1 MRRYRMENNKT
12 GSSMIFLSMILA
24 GLIGLAVLLS
34 VNAREKAELSYRRTV
49 TDMACRSVLS
59 EYDLK
64 LKDDYGIFAFRGAEK
79 YIEDRLSYYLKYAE
93 DNSNI
98 MFSALPETMSAD
110 VKGFEII
117 DTNNFEKQ
125 IVDAAKYGFFSPKPS
140 SKAAV
145 PGRERAQLDSAAVIS
160 GLPSAGFT
168 GKALDLDFP
177 DLTADG
183 LKGLISK
190 TGKTF
195 MTNKYAFSVFNCKTK
210 QLENRDSYFNYEI
223 EYLICGYF
231 ADAGNLDKI
240 KDYLVTL
247 RTPVNIA
254 KIYADPVRSSEAL
267 AEAELIAPGPGA
279 QAVQLLIITDWA
291 TQDSKKDAEALF
303 EGEKADGLAYE
314 DYLAVF
320 LSLQDRETKLLRMMD
335 LIQINMRKDYY
346 NGFLLSEHL
355 CGFYLDTKAGGK
367 ELTYVHTY

>member
-1 MRRYRMENNKT
+1 MRRYGMENNKT

-24 GLIGLAVLLS
+24 GLIGLAVLLA
-34 VNAREKAELSYRRTV
+34 VNAGEKAELSYRRTV

-64 LKDDYGIFAFRGAEK
+64 LKYDYGIFAFRGAEK
-79 YIEDRLSYYLKYAE
+79 YIEDRLSYYLGYAE

-117 DTNNFEKQ
+117 DTDNFEKQ
-125 IVDAAKYGFFSPKPS
+125 IIDAAKYGFFSPKPGS
-140 SKAAV
+140 EAV

-177 DLTADG
+177 DLTEDG
-183 LKGLISK
+183 LKGLISE

-210 QLENRDSYFNYEI
+210 QLENRDSYFKYEI

-267 AEAELIAPGPGA
+267 AEAEAIAPGPGA

-291 TQDSKKDAEALF
+291 IEDSKKDAEALF

-314 DYLAVF
+314 DYLALF

-346 NGFLLSEHL
+346 NGFLLSEHF